1 MINYYIQKKKK
12 TLESGMSRENHVSD
26 SIYRKYNVKL
36 VIDEF
41 QCLLHNLHDKYN
53 YEILSHQD
61 FIFFAS
67 EIAAIYGFW
76 NPSDICVLK

>member
-1 MINYYIQKKKK
+1 
-12 TLESGMSRENHVSD
+12 MSRENHVSD

-61 FIFFAS
+61 FIFFA
-67 EIAAIYGFW
+67 
-76 NPSDICVLK
+76 